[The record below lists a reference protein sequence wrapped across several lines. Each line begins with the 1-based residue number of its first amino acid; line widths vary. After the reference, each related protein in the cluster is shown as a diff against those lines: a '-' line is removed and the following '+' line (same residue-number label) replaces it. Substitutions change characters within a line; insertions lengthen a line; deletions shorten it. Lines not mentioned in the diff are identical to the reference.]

1 MDRCKAGLHQ
11 RWREDCIGFDRAL
24 HWSSQW
30 VQLWSLSTEAQ
41 LTVGSGDQLNRMERL
56 LSAADHLRRETSKTY
71 CVWVKISFCLF
82 VLRYKLI
89 ISFCRRYW
97 DSINIKEFNNAMQ
110 TQGWRHDKGLPAAR
124 YLPSLFHTLY
134 PFVHCMLHT
143 FVDAFSLTS

>member
-30 VQLWSLSTEAQ
+30 CNSDHFLPRPNWLSG
-41 LTVGSGDQLNRMERL
+41 VGTSL